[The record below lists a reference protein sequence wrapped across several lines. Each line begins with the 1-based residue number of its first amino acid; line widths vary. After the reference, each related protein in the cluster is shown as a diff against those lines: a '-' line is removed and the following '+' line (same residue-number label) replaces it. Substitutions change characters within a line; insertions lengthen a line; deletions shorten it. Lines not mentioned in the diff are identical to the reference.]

1 MLSCQNFSFQQ
12 PTVCG
17 KELCCA
23 KRCPRSW
30 CCTSVPFAGGTWTVG
45 QDSADTHQPVCNVG
59 LWLKCDATRNGS
71 RAPQSRA
78 ALHRDLAGFYLMSDC
93 RSGG

>member
-71 RAPQSRA
+71 RADSFSTWGR
-78 ALHRDLAGFYLMSDC
+78 LLCTETWLVFI
-93 RSGG
+93 